1 MRTVS
6 LITLSILICA
16 CSANKKNL
24 PDGIEIIP
32 VEVDKVSQDASSF
45 LEKMKGQGPED
56 YVMVLD
62 INFNPYLKGI
72 DLLNPYGTIYTYS
85 PTFELLAKRKF
96 KPEFPLEYLM
106 ALDAENYI

>member
-45 LEKMKGQGPED
+45 LEKIEIVPLETND
-56 YVMVLD
+56 SS
-62 INFNPYLKGI
+62 IFHR
-72 DLLNPYGTIYTYS
+72 GTNSEAIYTS
-85 PTFELLAKRKF
+85 DQIVFTFSG
-96 KPEFPLEYLM
+96 
-106 ALDAENYI
+106 NG

>member
-45 LEKMKGQGPED
+45 LEKIEIVP
-56 YVMVLD
+56 LRPTTHLSF
-62 INFNPYLKGI
+62 INVIKSSTIKVRIYLQFIQVIKLFSRFREMGNI
-72 DLLNPYGTIYTYS
+72 
-85 PTFELLAKRKF
+85 
-96 KPEFPLEYLM
+96 
-106 ALDAENYI
+106 